1 MAPQIIAQALQ
12 EYFVNRIPI
21 SDTIHN
27 CQDIRKFLT
36 YQKVK
41 KEFSVEYNGK
51 LISHINRY
59 YMSTNGYR
67 IARCTVDPK
76 TGTRSDYSDLCAT
89 SGVTIF
95 NELKDIKPKDAH
107 INYL

>member
-1 MAPQIIAQALQ
+1 
-12 EYFVNRIPI
+12 
-21 SDTIHN
+21 
-27 CQDIRKFLT
+27 
-36 YQKVK
+36 
-41 KEFSVEYNGK
+41 
-51 LISHINRY
+51 
-59 YMSTNGYR
+59 MSTNGYR